1 MEAQFD
7 ASFGPMSDATAEIS
21 AAIHRIMGDD
31 PFEKAAVS
39 HARQFSLFNGILHN
53 GHRTPVRTE
62 SNRDLL
68 REEAPSTRRIPRW
81 CGCDAFC
88 FFARGGSAFRWS
100 SRSIVPCSNS
110 PTPHGQTLRH
120 SFKILKFTPSP
131 SHLLLS
137 DFHLAYVSISS
148 MDSRTLWPARDIYSG
163 AFSSSRLFDDDR
175 KYKNAK

>member
-1 MEAQFD
+1 MTSKFASISHRKKESRRNRRKAVSPSGSIPNNRITMEAQFD

-100 SRSIVPCSNS
+100 R
-110 PTPHGQTLRH
+110 
-120 SFKILKFTPSP
+120 
-131 SHLLLS
+131 
-137 DFHLAYVSISS
+137 
-148 MDSRTLWPARDIYSG
+148 
-163 AFSSSRLFDDDR
+163 
-175 KYKNAK
+175 